1 MMSASNGTQTAAEAR
16 VDPAEYTEDYYLSS
30 CEGFQAF
37 QDGGRALSARMERA
51 MELAVVRPGE
61 RLLDVGC
68 GRGELVLEAARRRAH
83 GLGIDYAPVA
93 ARLARSSIAR
103 QAPSSPGSASVGQM
117 DATKLGLESRSFDA
131 ILMLDVVEHL
141 YPRELERAVAEAL
154 RVLRPGG
161 RLVIHTSPN
170 RTFEQVV
177 WPYYVRNVH
186 RAALAVARRFNVQ
199 SPLFNRLMLPTDRL
213 PPHDEYERRLHVNE
227 QTAGRLRALLA
238 NAGFDRIAVDHWEPP
253 AQPFFD
259 SRRLNLQVR
268 LLDVVRF
275 LWPLGRVWP
284 LDGFFSNHIWV
295 TARRPKEVSS
305 HA

>member
-1 MMSASNGTQTAAEAR
+1 MNTSNGTKTAAEAR
-16 VDPAEYTEDYYLSS
+16 VDPAEYTEDYYLTS

-37 QDGGRALSARMERA
+37 QDSGHALSARMERA
-51 MELAVVRPGE
+51 MDLAVLRPGE
-61 RLLDVGC
+61 RLLDIGC
-68 GRGELVLEAARRRAH
+68 GRGELVLEVARRRAH
-83 GLGIDYAPVA
+83 GLGVDYAPVA
-93 ARLARSSIAR
+93 AKLARSSIAG
-103 QAPSSPGSASVGQM
+103 QASRGPGSASVGQM
-117 DATKLGLESRSFDA
+117 DATNLGLESRSFDA

-141 YPRELERAVAEAL
+141 YPAELERAVAEAL

-170 RTFEQVV
+170 RIFERVV
-177 WPYYVRNVH
+177 WRYYVRNVH
-186 RAALAVARRFNVQ
+186 RAALALGSRFNVD

-238 NAGFDRIAVDHWEPP
+238 NAAFERIAVDHWEPP
-253 AQPFFD
+253 AKPFFD
-259 SRRLNLQVR
+259 STRLNLQVR
-268 LLDVVRF
+268 ALDVVRF
-275 LWPLGRVWP
+275 LWPLGRTWP
-284 LDGFFSNHIWV
+284 LNRFFSNHIWV